1 MKGGMS
7 RDACSGR
14 GGGAHGG
21 GGGGGLSL
29 VKMSLQFRRRAEPLL
44 RFLSRQK

>member
-14 GGGAHGG
+14 GAHG

-29 VKMSLQFRRRAEPLL
+29 VKMSLQFRVRAEPLL
-44 RFLSRQK
+44 RFLSQQK